1 VPPNN
6 SMRST
11 GKESMTEMISDG
23 VADKE
28 LMGKGRLSKIIVSNK
43 EIY

>member
-1 VPPNN
+1 
-6 SMRST
+6 MRST

-28 LMGKGRLSKIIVSNK
+28 LMGKGGNK
-43 EIY
+43 GSVIENNSFE

>member
-1 VPPNN
+1 
-6 SMRST
+6 MRST
-11 GKESMTEMISDG
+11 GKESMTEMISQADG

-28 LMGKGRLSKIIVSNK
+28 LMRKGRLSKIIVSNK